1 VAEPEKALVGIT
13 ILSQAWASSGEAGGH
28 SAALEMLMMMI
39 SVLIALSGIGIA
51 YALYVK
57 DPALPKRIAERQKA
71 LYTLVYN
78 KYYIDELYEILFISS
93 LKRLGTGLWRG
104 FDDFIIDGT
113 VNGIAYFVG
122 WISTGLK
129 RIQTGFVQ
137 NYALSMVVGGVVL
150 AVYYIVRA
158 VFF

>member
-1 VAEPEKALVGIT
+1 
-13 ILSQAWASSGEAGGH
+13 
-28 SAALEMLMMMI
+28 MMVI

-51 YALYVK
+51 YLLYVRN
-57 DPALPKRIAERQKA
+57 PALPKRIAERQKA
-71 LYTLVYN
+71 FYTLVYN
-78 KYYIDELYEILFISS
+78 KYYIDELYQILFVNS

-122 WISTGLK
+122 WISTVLRK
-129 RIQTGFVQ
+129 IQTGFVQ

-150 AVYYIVRA
+150 AVYYIARGI
-158 VFF
+158 FF